1 MNAVF
6 ENAKKVYGELGVDV
20 EAAMKR
26 LESVPVSLHCW
37 QGDDV
42 TASTMTDRSP
52 AVFRPRATTPARRAL
67 PMSCSPIWKR
77 LCPSAPARRS

>member
-37 QGDDV
+37 QGG
-42 TASTMTDRSP
+42 A
-52 AVFRPRATTPARRAL
+52 AT
-67 PMSCSPIWKR
+67 
-77 LCPSAPARRS
+77 